1 LKRIVPALDWWLAA
15 VLFSAAVII
24 GSIYVR
30 AFERSGARSPVD
42 LRTLSER
49 SMWFGQSEFGAAV
62 ALACGRGFVD
72 PGYNLTPALS
82 AFLTV
87 SSDRFS
93 CADLPSV
100 LPPRPLNVTQRL
112 YRYLMWTTAG
122 VWAVRGVSWSGLWP
136 LYGVLYGATVAVCY
150 GLFRLGMGRPLAF
163 AAALAIAVSPQHLS
177 QLPGL
182 RDYAKA
188 PFILGLILI
197 AGHLARRSADSRP
210 LGALAGLFGA
220 VLGIGFGFRNDIVIV
235 VPLLLAAILLW
246 QPPRDARA
254 LRMRLGGLFIAG
266 VMFMIAA
273 WPILSAYSSGSNSGH
288 VALMGLMP
296 PFEQPLGVAHSVYE
310 WGYTFRDEFA
320 ETLIN
325 SYTNRVQGHPVTYLS
340 AEYDRAMVGYLLQIA
355 RHWPADMVTRAYGAV
370 LQVVNLP
377 FRTLGILEGIGVP
390 GVMLALLLVGRTKP
404 LCGIVLLAALLFIA
418 GYPAIQFQ
426 PRHYFHLEFIG
437 WLALGFLAQR
447 AIAGGTLMARVCR
460 SRAPLPR
467 LSRGDLRRTATF
479 ALTAV
484 GIVFLPIAA
493 ARLYQ
498 QRHVRDLL
506 REYADAAR
514 EPVATETIDD
524 RGRTLLQA
532 SALWADRDPQQRVST
547 QYIAATFSPAT
558 CPAVRLP
565 ITFRYD
571 AGDAWHDFSLDV
583 TLTLLRGDA
592 PTHVFFPA
600 YYVDG
605 ASRFAGIDVPS
616 GFEACVQEV
625 SRVRDLRTNPML
637 LNLTLAPNWDT
648 GPLYQRLADW
658 EPAGPVPA
666 LQTYALPEALP
677 VARTTL
683 QKTIVPSPLSWRTA
697 IVQGDPAGAWSVTGT
712 PPGPRWPALQFAPQP
727 RTPDDRFVLEGEVK
741 RGGIRVGLIRNDAWT
756 EAGSVRIASVGR
768 FAAVLSPDAAGA
780 YGVLFENSID
790 DSWFLRH
797 APAAIARFAGRF
809 HVFND
814 VRISKA
820 GWVSRGDANNGHDQD

>member
-1 LKRIVPALDWWLAA
+1 LKRFVSAPDWCLAA
-15 VLFSAAVII
+15 VLFLAAVVI

-30 AFERSGARSPVD
+30 AFDRSGARSPVD

-72 PGYNLTPALS
+72 PGDDLTPTLS
-82 AFLTV
+82 AFLSV
-87 SSDRFS
+87 SVDRFS
-93 CADLPSV
+93 CADLPSA
-100 LPPRPLNVTQRL
+100 LPARPLKVTQRL

-136 LYGVLYGATVAVCY
+136 LYGVLYGTTVAVCY

-163 AAALAIAVSPQHLS
+163 AAALAIAASPQHLG

-197 AGHLARRSADSRP
+197 AGHLARRSADSRS
-210 LGALAGLFGA
+210 LGVLAGLFG
-220 VLGIGFGFRNDIVIV
+220 VTLGIGFGFRNDIVIV
-235 VPLLLAAILLW
+235 VPLFLAAVLLW
-246 QPPRDARA
+246 ERPRDRRA
-254 LRMRLGGLFIAG
+254 LRMRLSGVFIAG
-266 VMFMIAA
+266 VMFAIAA
-273 WPILSAYSSGSNSGH
+273 WPILSAYSRGSNSGH

-296 PFEQPLGVAHSVYE
+296 PFEQSLGIAPSVYE
-310 WGYTFRDEFA
+310 WGYTFRDEFG

-325 SYTNRVQGHPVTYLS
+325 SYTDRVEGHPVAYLS

-355 RHWPADMVTRAYGAV
+355 RHWPADMMTRAYGAV
-370 LQVVNLP
+370 LKVVEVP
-377 FRTLGILEGIGVP
+377 FRQLGILEGAGLPAVI
-390 GVMLALLLVGRTKP
+390 LALLLVGRASP
-404 LCGIVLLAALLFIA
+404 VAGVLLLAALVYVA

-437 WLALGFLAQR
+437 WLALGFVVQR
-447 AIAGGTLMARVCR
+447 AIAGGTLMLRARR

-467 LSRGDLRRTATF
+467 FSRQDMRRMAAF
-479 ALTAV
+479 AMAAV
-484 GIVFLPIAA
+484 GIVVLPIAA

-498 QRHVRDLL
+498 QRHVRNLL
-506 REYADAAR
+506 QEYVAAAR

-532 SALWADRDPQQRVST
+532 STLWADRNPEQKIGTRYV
-547 QYIAATFSPAT
+547 AATFSPAT

-571 AGDAWHDFSLDV
+571 AGEPWHDFSLD
-583 TLTLLRGDA
+583 LTLALQPGDP
-592 PTHVFFPA
+592 PTDVFFPA

-605 ASRFAGIDVPS
+605 ASRFAGIDVPR

-637 LNLTLAPNWDT
+637 LNLTLVPHWDT
-648 GPLYQRLADW
+648 GPLYQRLDGW
-658 EPAGPVPA
+658 EPDGPVPA
-666 LQTYALPEALP
+666 VRTYALPETLP

-683 QKTIVPSPLSWRTA
+683 RAAAVPPPLSWRTA
-697 IVQGDPAGAWSVTGT
+697 IVQGDPAGTWSVSGT
-712 PPGPRWPALQFAPQP
+712 PPGPRWPALAFAAQA

-741 RGGIRVGLIRNDAWT
+741 RGGIRVGLIRGDAWT
-756 EAGSVRIASVGR
+756 DAGSLRIASAGR

-797 APAAIARFAGRF
+797 APSAIARLAGRF
-809 HVFND
+809 HRFND

-820 GWVSRGDANNGHDQD
+820 GWVSRGRANDGHEQD